1 MEATRITTKEIQ
13 KTQELIDFIKK
24 SPSCYH
30 VIHNIAAELEEA
42 GYEQL
47 NEAKGIPQSIASYY
61 VTRNIY
67 NAYRKVTVNNSNPRE
82 VLYKYNT
89 EINNEL
95 ERKREEFGL
104 KGESGK

>member
-47 NEAKGIPQSIASYY
+47 NEAKEWTLHKGGRYF
-61 VTRNIY
+61 VTRNQ
-67 NAYRKVTVNNSNPRE
+67 SSLP
-82 VLYKYNT
+82 LCF
-89 EINNEL
+89 
-95 ERKREEFGL
+95 RKRLWEAFSSVHPTAIPRPL
-104 KGESGK
+104 S

>member
-30 VIHNIAAELEEA
+30 VVHNIAAELEEA

-47 NEAKGIPQSIASYY
+47 NEPTSA
-61 VTRNIY
+61 
-67 NAYRKVTVNNSNPRE
+67 
-82 VLYKYNT
+82 
-89 EINNEL
+89 
-95 ERKREEFGL
+95 
-104 KGESGK
+104 